1 MSLTGERDYPL
12 NFLVCEASALGI
24 LFVAAAGNANQ
35 PCDESPASAHGAISV
50 GATMVAVPARVAQ
63 PMHRVHS
70 SNFGPNVDIFAPG
83 HNIRSSWND
92 GQFRVISGTSMAA
105 PFVAGVA
112 AYLIAHNPDL
122 NTPAKVVHR
131 ILSTARYHIV
141 RDTGQYSPNL
151 FLYNGSGQ

>member
-1 MSLTGERDYPL
+1 MSLSGERDYPL
-12 NFLVCEASALGI
+12 NFLICEASALGI

-50 GATMVAVPARVAQ
+50 GAAMVAIPPRVDH
-63 PMHRVHS
+63 PLHRYHS

-92 GQFRVISGTSMAA
+92 GQFRVVSGNSMAA

-112 AYLIAHNPDL
+112 AYLIAHNPHL
-122 NTPAKVVHR
+122 NTPAKLVHR
-131 ILSTARYHIV
+131 ILSTAQNDLIHHP
-141 RDTGQYSPNL
+141 GQYSPIL